1 MRMKRFLAAGA
12 AFGCGFMIAAKIT
25 QGRSGWLIP
34 WPVASSALHP
44 TTAVVLLVSPGCG
57 ACNDPSLPL
66 AWAEIVRNVAAQ
78 QQEPYRIGVVSSPL
92 PGEGLTFLR
101 QFGEFHE
108 VLAGGGWAGVGS
120 LHFLFRELSGPPAV
134 PQVIVLERLV
144 TRETKGVS
152 VDERVVQRRVGLEEI
167 LSWAEE
173 LKIRRKQP
181 P

>member
-1 MRMKRFLAAGA
+1 MRYWLEAV
-12 AFGCGFMIAAKIT
+12 
-25 QGRSGWLIP
+25 GREW
-34 WPVASSALHP
+34 
-44 TTAVVLLVSPGCG
+44 
-57 ACNDPSLPL
+57 
-66 AWAEIVRNVAAQ
+66 
-78 QQEPYRIGVVSSPL
+78 
-92 PGEGLTFLR
+92 
-101 QFGEFHE
+101 
-108 VLAGGGWAGVGS
+108 GS

>member
-1 MRMKRFLAAGA
+1 LQKAYTREDPSPVISVDEFVSWRWNGAGHGVRMKRFLAAGA

-108 VLAGGGWAGVGS
+108 VLAGGGWAGVGVAS
-120 LHFLFRELSGPPAV
+120 LPV
-134 PQVIVLERLV
+134 P
-144 TRETKGVS
+144 
-152 VDERVVQRRVGLEEI
+152 
-167 LSWAEE
+167 
-173 LKIRRKQP
+173 
-181 P
+181 